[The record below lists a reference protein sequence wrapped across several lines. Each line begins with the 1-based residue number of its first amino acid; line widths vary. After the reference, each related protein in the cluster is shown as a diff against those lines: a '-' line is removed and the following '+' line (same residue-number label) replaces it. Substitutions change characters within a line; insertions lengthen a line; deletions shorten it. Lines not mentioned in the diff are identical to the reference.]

1 MSADI
6 LTGFGILLSAYLIGS
21 IPFGLIIVWLLTGKD
36 IRKVESGRTGAT
48 NAMRAAGFWA
58 GLTIGILDM
67 LKSASAAWLARWLLP
82 GMPWLHVLAPL
93 LAILGHNY
101 SIFLSERTPEG
112 RLRLRGGAGGT
123 PAMGGALGLWEPS
136 FLILFPVGLLLLF
149 GLGYAS
155 VATMSMGAIVIVI
168 FAVRAAMGIGT
179 WEYIIYGVL
188 AEITVLI
195 ALRSNIHR
203 LLNGTERLV
212 GWRAKRKQGKDDFH
226 LSNEAQ
232 SKKIPE

>member
-1 MSADI
+1 
-6 LTGFGILLSAYLIGS
+6 
-21 IPFGLIIVWLLTGKD
+21 
-36 IRKVESGRTGAT
+36 
-48 NAMRAAGFWA
+48 MRAAGFWA

-82 GMPWLHVLAPL
+82 GMPWLHVFAPL

-101 SIFLSERTPEG
+101 SIFLPERTPEG

-136 FLILFPVGLLLLF
+136 FLILFPAGLLILF

-155 VATMSMGAIVIVI
+155 VATMSLGAMVIVI
-168 FAVRAAMGIGT
+168 FAVRAAMGLSP

-188 AEITVLI
+188 AEITILV

-203 LLNGTERLV
+203 LLQGTERLV
-212 GWRAKRKQGKDDFH
+212 GWRAKRKHDDD
-226 LSNEAQ
+226 SC
-232 SKKIPE
+232 S

>member
-6 LTGFGILLSAYLIGS
+6 LIGFGILLAAYLIGS
-21 IPFGLIIVWLLTGKD
+21 IPFGLIVVWLLTGKD

-58 GLTIGILDM
+58 GLTIGILDI

-82 GMPWLHVLAPL
+82 GMPWLHVFAPL

-101 SIFLSERTPEG
+101 SIFMPERTPEG

-123 PAMGGALGLWEPS
+123 PAVGGALGLWEPS
-136 FLILFPVGLLLLF
+136 FLILFPAGLLILF

-155 VATMSMGAIVIVI
+155 LATMSLGGMVIVI
-168 FAVRAAMGIGT
+168 FAIRAAMGLSP
-179 WEYIIYGVL
+179 WAYAIYGVL
-188 AEITVLI
+188 AEITILV

-203 LLNGTERLV
+203 LFNGTERLV
-212 GWRAKRKQGKDDFH
+212 GWRAKRQQEKD
-226 LSNEAQ
+226 
-232 SKKIPE
+232 